1 MITTKKSGF
10 LSQTFSFIH
19 LFCVNGKNN
28 FSREIIGIRKIN
40 FHFQSRFIPTGNLE
54 QGSLK
59 SIGIVIRNYGYFFG
73 VESSFQVVNPF
84 LRKFVFDA
92 VKIEFVDIV

>member
-10 LSQTFSFIH
+10 LSQTFSFIL
-19 LFCVNGKNN
+19 LFCVNGNNN
-28 FSREIIGIRKIN
+28 FAREIIGIREFN
-40 FHFQSRFIPTGNLE
+40 FLFQSGFIPTGNLE
-54 QGSLK
+54 QSSLK
-59 SIGIVIRNYGYFFG
+59 SIGIIIRNYGYFFG

-84 LRKFVFDA
+84 LRKFIFNA